1 MSDKQPIE
9 KKARRGRP
17 SWTVTPENYNQV
29 RRYISELTT
38 TSDYRR
44 SLEYP
49 EKEAWEGAKFGSLHL
64 HSDEFY
70 ERHPDT
76 ARPSAEHLEQES
88 ARLDAWINNYIPSYM
103 KKIAQALRA
112 EKHRQKHREKR
123 GIDINENAWNALN
136 QWKSA
141 SGLNFSEIIVA
152 LSRSVPESQY
162 ELHYSAPTEIHH
174 ETWFDA
180 TYTPGL
186 AQLKTATASSV
197 QWTARTLDQEAEI
210 ERVKTKIKELTEE
223 ITFVE

>member
-1 MSDKQPIE
+1 MSSEQPIE

-29 RRYISELTT
+29 RRYISEIATT
-38 TSDYRR
+38 NDYRR

-49 EKEAWEGAKFGSLHL
+49 EKEAWEGAKFVSLHL

-70 ERHPDT
+70 LMNPDT
-76 ARPSAEHLEQES
+76 TRPSTEHLEQES
-88 ARLDAWINNYIPSYM
+88 ARLDAWINNYIPSTM

-112 EKHRQKHREKR
+112 EKHRQKHSEKR
-123 GIDINENAWNALN
+123 GIDITENAWKALN

-141 SGLNFSEIIVA
+141 SGLNFSEIIVS
-152 LSRSVPESQY
+152 LSSIVPERQY
-162 ELHYSAPTEIHH
+162 ELHYSAPTEIQH

-180 TYTPGL
+180 TYTPDL

-197 QWTARTLDQEAEI
+197 KWTARALDQEAEI
-210 ERVKTKIKELTEE
+210 ERVKTKIKQLTEE
-223 ITFVE
+223 ITFGE